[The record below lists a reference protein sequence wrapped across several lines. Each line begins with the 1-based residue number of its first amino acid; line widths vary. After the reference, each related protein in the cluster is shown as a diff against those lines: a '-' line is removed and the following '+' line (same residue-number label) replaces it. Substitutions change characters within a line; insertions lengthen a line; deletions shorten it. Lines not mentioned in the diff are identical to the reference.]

1 MYSALWYN
9 LHAVVVIVTSK
20 GVTARRG
27 VVLAA
32 AADASALFLLPEGA
46 LLVPAD
52 PLQLLLH
59 AHAGPVALHSTQL
72 LLHCTVWTL
81 LTKRERGEHLY

>member
-1 MYSALWYN
+1 ME
-9 LHAVVVIVTSK
+9 VIVTSE
-20 GVTARRG
+20 GVTARRC

-32 AADASALFLLPEGA
+32 TADASSLFLLPKGA
-46 LLVPAD
+46 LLVAAD

-59 AHAGPVALHSTQL
+59 AHPGPVALYSTKL

-81 LTKRERGEHLY
+81 LTTQEHRQHLH